1 MTGLF
6 DGRICALA
14 SVSPFTGPETLER
27 RYGRPF
33 AARLGANESVY
44 GPSPKAIEAMA
55 RVAADGWMYG
65 DPEQF
70 ELREA
75 LAAKHGLAIDNIIC
89 GTGID
94 GLLRDLVAA
103 ACSPGSTVLTSRGAY
118 PTFGYFATAAGAVI
132 ETVPYTTD
140 FRQNWEALAA
150 RAREIRPKILYLT
163 NPDNPTGS
171 WRERDTLD
179 ALLATVP
186 EDTIVAL
193 DEAYCDFAPHDAIA
207 ADDLTRP
214 NLLRFRTFS
223 KAYSLAGI
231 RVGYVF
237 GDPVA
242 IQQLSKVRDHF
253 SVSRISMAGALAA
266 LSDRDHLDWVLT
278 EVAKSRTQLALVA
291 EKQGFTALPSATN
304 FVAIDLGQ
312 GGEYCRLIAE
322 EIEEQGVF
330 IRRPGVE
337 FLNRTLRVSA
347 GTPSDIERFDEAL
360 QIAVERVSASGG

>member
-6 DGRICALA
+6 DGRIRALA

-27 RYGRPF
+27 RHGRPF
-33 AARLGANESVY
+33 TARLGANESVF

-55 RVAADGWMYG
+55 RVAAESWMYG

-75 LAAKHGLAIDNIIC
+75 LAAQHGLAVENIIC
-89 GTGID
+89 GVGID
-94 GLLRDLVAA
+94 GLLRDLITA
-103 ACSPGSTVLTSRGAY
+103 ACSPGSTVLTSLGAY

-132 ETVPYTTD
+132 ETVPYTSD
-140 FRQNWEALAA
+140 FCQNWEALAE
-150 RAREIRPKILYLT
+150 RARELHPKILYLT

-171 WRERDTLD
+171 WHD
-179 ALLATVP
+179 AAALESLLAVVP

-193 DEAYCDFAPHDAIA
+193 DEAYCDFAPEEATTR
-207 ADDLTRP
+207 DDLIRP

-223 KAYSLAGI
+223 KAYGMAGV

-237 GDPVA
+237 GDPYA
-242 IQQLSKVRDHF
+242 ISQFDKVRDHF
-253 SVSRISMAGALAA
+253 SVSRMALAGAQAA
-266 LSDRDHLDWVLT
+266 LSDRDHLNWTVD
-278 EVAKSRTQLALVA
+278 EVAKSRIQLALVA
-291 EKQGFTALPSATN
+291 EKQGFSALPSATN

-312 GGEYCRLIAE
+312 GREYCRKVAK
-322 EIEEQGVF
+322 EIERQGVF
-330 IRRPGVE
+330 IRRPGAE

-360 QIAVERVSASGG
+360 RSAIEKVDT